1 MNNLIEKTV
10 KHLSKTAER
19 IIPEKSM
26 TDAEIEKLLSDTEN
40 AVDKI
45 VNDKERHSSERKEA
59 RGVRK
64 FLNGVR
70 KDWEKNGSLHPNQI
84 ISVMKTN
91 TGVNSGR
98 YGYTKSGFDG
108 SPSGFVPK
116 NFSRKSEQ
124 FQKRMRE
131 KYHKWKLNDRF
142 RQFVNLSD
150 KLAK

>member
-10 KHLSKTAER
+10 NHLSKTAER

-45 VNDKERHSSERKEA
+45 VNDKERPSSERKEA

-70 KDWEKNGSLHPNQI
+70 KDWK
-84 ISVMKTN
+84 
-91 TGVNSGR
+91 
-98 YGYTKSGFDG
+98 
-108 SPSGFVPK
+108 
-116 NFSRKSEQ
+116 
-124 FQKRMRE
+124 
-131 KYHKWKLNDRF
+131 KWKSSPQSDY
-142 RQFVNLSD
+142 LSNENEHRSEFW
-150 KLAK
+150 KVWIHKIWI